1 MDSVISV
8 LVALVIFSP
17 VLVLMGLG
25 GWIVWDMVKSAS
37 RRRPSGPSGS
47 FVSRPSGSSV
57 FSDVFDVAIDTGS
70 YGGWSSSC
78 DSGSSS
84 CDSGSSDGGG
94 GCD

>member
-17 VLVLMGLG
+17 VLVLMWLG
-25 GWIVWDMVKSAS
+25 GLIVWDMVKSAS
-37 RRRPSGPSGS
+37 RRRPSEPSGYGS

-57 FSDVFDVAIDTGS
+57 FSDVKDVAIDTGS
-70 YGGWSSSC
+70 YGG
-78 DSGSSS
+78 GSSS
-84 CDSGSSDGGG
+84 CDSGSSDSGSSDGG

>member
-17 VLVLMGLG
+17 MLVLMGLG
-25 GWIVWDMVKSAS
+25 GLIVWDMVKSAS
-37 RRRPSGPSGS
+37 RRRPSGPSGSGS

-84 CDSGSSDGGG
+84 CDGGGGG